1 MVWDRSAIH
10 RSVRIP
16 EHLDKWLIE
25 RAHHLGC
32 NVSALIKMILTEAYR
47 EHMKRHEE
55 ESQSRES
62 SS

>member
-1 MVWDRSAIH
+1 MIWDRSTIH

-16 EHLDKWLIE
+16 EHLDKWLVE

-32 NVSALIKMILTEAYR
+32 NVSSLIKMILTEAYR
-47 EHMKRHEE
+47 GHMKHEE